1 MSLGWQTESAL
12 LPSRAKRIQVAD
24 KSMVGLR
31 SVVLQQEQQ
40 RDLRR
45 STDASLA
52 KQRQLRGFSAK
63 LMDTA
68 DRAQSQPDDDKKR
81 KRNDSD
87 DDVDGGDRR
96 AEKARRALEA
106 KAKLYDALR
115 DRQTA
120 PVDDEANALAACAAA
135 GALVD
140 FDGAARC
147 SDAART
153 NSPPPE
159 GAPVLCSARAEGRA
173 VAGPPQFRWSTGRP
187 ASEPA
192 ARGAAADDPTRSFLE
207 ARRSEQTLRH
217 LADSVM
223 RQNSDRDDAAAEA
236 TGPTT
241 GGGVSQGARV
251 KSQWERQ
258 LGDDAK
264 LLAQAVHRE
273 TEQLRSAAS
282 ASLDAAPTS
291 AHEERLRLLQ
301 QKRERLQAQHARR
314 RGES

>member
-24 KSMVGLR
+24 KTMVGLR

-40 RDLRR
+40 RELRR
-45 STDASLA
+45 GTDASLA
-52 KQRQLRGFSAK
+52 AQRHLRGFSAK
-63 LMDTA
+63 LTN
-68 DRAQSQPDDDKKR
+68 AQAQPDDKKR
-81 KRNDSD
+81 KRSESD
-87 DDVDGGDRR
+87 DEADDGDRR
-96 AEKARRALEA
+96 AEAARRALEA

-120 PVDDEANALAACAAA
+120 PVNSEANALVACAAA

-140 FDGAARC
+140 FDGAARH

-153 NSPPPE
+153 RAGSPPRE
-159 GAPVLCSARAEGRA
+159 DAPALCSARAEGRV
-173 VAGPPQFRWSTGRP
+173 VAGPPQFRWSTGRR
-187 ASEPA
+187 AVEPV
-192 ARGAAADDPTRSFLE
+192 ARDAAADDPTRSFLA
-207 ARRSEQTLRH
+207 ARRSEQTLRQ
-217 LADSVM
+217 LTDSVL
-223 RQNSDRDDAAAEA
+223 RQNSDRDEATTDA
-236 TGPTT
+236 TGPATS
-241 GGGVSQGARV
+241 GVSQGARV

-282 ASLDAAPTS
+282 ASLDAAPAS

-301 QKRERLQAQHARR
+301 QKRERLQAQQARR